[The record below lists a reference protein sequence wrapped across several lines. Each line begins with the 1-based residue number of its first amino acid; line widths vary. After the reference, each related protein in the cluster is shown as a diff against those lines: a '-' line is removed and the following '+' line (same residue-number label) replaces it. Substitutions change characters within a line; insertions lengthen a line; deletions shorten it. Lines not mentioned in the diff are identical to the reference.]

1 MVKKK
6 IVIVFGG
13 TGLIGSA
20 LMRSM
25 SLNKKYK
32 LINLDLNI
40 KKNMLINFKCNV
52 LNEKQT
58 ENRIKQITH
67 KYGKIY
73 GVINATYPKVI
84 QKKSP
89 GKINP
94 NLFAREISNHLKS
107 FFNTTQIMCNYFKK
121 KKIEGRIINLASI
134 YGEFIPRIEIYK
146 GTNISAPMQ
155 YLISK
160 NSLITMTK
168 YFSKFFLK
176 DKINI
181 NCISPGGIYD
191 SQDHRFLKNYN
202 KFCASGMLNAEDLIG
217 ITKFLLSDDSKK
229 IFGQNIVI
237 DDGFTL

>member
-13 TGLIGSA
+13 AGLIGSA

-94 NLFAREISNHLKS
+94 NLFTREISNHLKS

-146 GTNISAPMQ
+146 GTNIGNSSA
-155 YLISK
+155 YASAKGGLIQLTKWMSSTLAPK
-160 NSLITMTK
+160 VRVNS
-168 YFSKFFLK
+168 
-176 DKINI
+176 
-181 NCISPGGIYD
+181 ISPGGIIRNQPKKFINSYKNKILLKRMAKEED
-191 SQDHRFLKNYN
+191 FMGIIAFL
-202 KFCASGMLNAEDLIG
+202 ASDASSYV
-217 ITKFLLSDDSKK
+217 T
-229 IFGQNIVI
+229 GQNIIV
-237 DDGFTL
+237 DGGWKS